1 MEPTFTQRY
10 SWIFY
15 LLRNSIKSITNKP
28 SYFLAPES
36 VGVFNPG
43 TEAPYVLSIMRVGQ

>member
-1 MEPTFTQRY
+1 MD
-10 SWIFY
+10 FY
-15 LLRNSIKSITNKP
+15 LQNTSIRSKRNQP
-28 SYFLAPES
+28 SYSLAPES